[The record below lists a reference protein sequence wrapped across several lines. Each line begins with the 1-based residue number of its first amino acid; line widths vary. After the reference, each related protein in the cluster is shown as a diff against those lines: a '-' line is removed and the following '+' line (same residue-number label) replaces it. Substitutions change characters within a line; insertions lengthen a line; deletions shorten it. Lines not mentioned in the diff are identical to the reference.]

1 MNFLFNGDFKIQ
13 ESWEKRSN
21 DSRNSKSRERPK
33 SRTNLKNNNSALL
46 NAGKNMFESPYEPS
60 TDLLDDDVTKKI
72 LKDFAAEIPP
82 LPSTSKSQKK
92 IPMNDLDYNKKPIG
106 LPPKNQKSNNNLS
119 GDDSLISSMA
129 ARLKQ
134 C

>member
-1 MNFLFNGDFKIQ
+1 MNFLFNGDFKIN

-33 SRTNLKNNNSALL
+33 SKTNLKNNNSALL
-46 NAGKNMFESPYEPS
+46 NAGKNMFEPVYEPS

-82 LPSTSKSQKK
+82 LPSSAKSQKK
-92 IPMNDLDYNKKPIG
+92 IPMNDIDANKKAVG
-106 LPPKNQKSNNNLS
+106 LPPKGQKGPLSS
-119 GDDSLISSMA
+119 GD
-129 ARLKQ
+129 
-134 C
+134 